1 MYHTMSSM
9 RDQCFTSTYFVCQMY
24 LRQYRT
30 DEDRVEGERGYPMAG
45 HYILNCNRAR
55 TAKRGSIALDIPL
68 WRIPVNVKRFN
79 QCDWRSENDSGTV

>member
-1 MYHTMSSM
+1 
-9 RDQCFTSTYFVCQMY
+9 
-24 LRQYRT
+24 
-30 DEDRVEGERGYPMAG
+30 MAG